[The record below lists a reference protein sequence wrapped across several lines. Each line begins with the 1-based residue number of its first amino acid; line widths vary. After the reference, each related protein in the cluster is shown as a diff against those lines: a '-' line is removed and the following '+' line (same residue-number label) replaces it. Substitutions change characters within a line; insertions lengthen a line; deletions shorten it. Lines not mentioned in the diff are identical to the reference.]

1 MIFFVLGQKASAQ
14 ICPNI
19 KMLPFFASS
28 PESPPLI
35 PAFLGNFIRPL
46 PLLPLEFALA
56 GVLDHI
62 GKNHPHL
69 LDRLGQHRGKRFG
82 IAPIDLPIVFIVEAA
97 APRPRLTVM
106 RELPDGLDVRISSSL
121 ANLLALLEGRLDGDA
136 LLFSRQLA
144 IEGDVEALLALRNA
158 IDDARLDLAFEI
170 GSLFGPFA
178 ELVERLFGKARDVAL
193 RSISS
198 PRGSE

>member
-1 MIFFVLGQKASAQ
+1 MFRS
-14 ICPNI
+14 
-19 KMLPFFASS
+19 FASS
-28 PESPPLI
+28 SDSPPLI

-56 GVLDHI
+56 GVLDRI

-69 LDRLGQHRGKRFG
+69 LDRLGQHKGKRFG
-82 IAPIDLPIVFIVEAA
+82 IEPIDLPFAFVVEAS

-106 RELPDGLDVRISSSL
+106 RELRGRVDVRISSSL
-121 ANLLALLEGRLDGDA
+121 ANLLALVEGRLDGDA

-158 IDDARLDLAFEI
+158 IDDARLDLAAEI
-170 GSLFGPFA
+170 GSLFGPFG
-178 ELVERLFGKARDVAL
+178 ELVERLFGTARDIVL
-193 RSISS
+193 RSTLS
-198 PRGSE
+198 PPGK